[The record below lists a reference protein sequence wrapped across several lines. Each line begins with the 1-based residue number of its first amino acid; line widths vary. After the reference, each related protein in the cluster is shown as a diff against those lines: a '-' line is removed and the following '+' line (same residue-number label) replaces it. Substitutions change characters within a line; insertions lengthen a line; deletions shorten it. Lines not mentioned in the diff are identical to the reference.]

1 MFSYF
6 AGSVLHVGWPKPCF
20 LRAKTKPK
28 TPPRCAAPRSVEP
41 VGKKWGT
48 TSVLA
53 GWYLIELLIN
63 TGWKNFLIGYCSLLG
78 RRRMVPQLRIVN
90 NRKKTKTPTS
100 SKSHS
105 DIPSIVAEPWCF
117 GGFAPGHQIFSM
129 TKGRT
134 APHQW
139 VTTTIPKRIE
149 LSSKRLG
156 QSKTLRCIS
165 VSKSFTTHYIWYS

>member
-48 TSVLA
+48 TSVLP

-90 NRKKTKTPTS
+90 NSKKKLKHPQAQSPIATSQALWRSLDVLEVSLLATKS
-100 SKSHS
+100 SQWPK
-105 DIPSIVAEPWCF
+105 
-117 GGFAPGHQIFSM
+117 GGLP
-129 TKGRT
+129 
-134 APHQW
+134 
-139 VTTTIPKRIE
+139 RINGSRQQYQRE
-149 LSSKRLG
+149 
-156 QSKTLRCIS
+156 
-165 VSKSFTTHYIWYS
+165 